1 MDRWLAIVVQTDQK
15 LLTFHQCPR
24 TTGRID
30 LTTQPQLE
38 NLIDIEEQYQ
48 VATYKKF
55 PFVIER
61 GEDVWVYTSEGER
74 YLDLYGGHAVVSTGH
89 SHPRIV
95 KAISEQA
102 EKLIFYSNLVYN
114 DARARAAKKLVEIAP
129 VDLSKAF
136 FVNSG
141 TEANENAMKIARMLT
156 GRKKIIS
163 FEGGFHGRTPGSVSA
178 TGLAKYRENVS
189 PLLEGHVFA
198 EFGSID
204 SVNSLLD
211 EETAAVILEPIQS
224 MGGVRMAEP
233 EFYQM
238 LRERCD
244 EANAMLIYDEVQTG
258 MGRTGEFFFAGQCGV
273 VPDMV
278 ALAKGIA
285 SGVPMGAVLMTDAIA
300 GEIKTGDLGTTFGG
314 GPLAC
319 AALEATVDVIRDEGL
334 LENVR
339 ENSEYMF
346 RELRKMLLVEEV
358 RGLGYLVGIKFAGG
372 SAKPVQ
378 QWLLDRKIITG
389 LSDDPSVLRLLPPLT
404 LKRSEIDLFLD
415 ELSGIALG

>member
-1 MDRWLAIVVQTDQK
+1 
-15 LLTFHQCPR
+15 
-24 TTGRID
+24 

-95 KAISEQA
+95 KAITDQA
-102 EKLIFYSNLVYN
+102 SRLIFYSNLVYN
-114 DARARAAKKLVEIAP
+114 DARAQAAKKLVEIAP
-129 VDLSKAF
+129 ADLSKAF

-156 GRKKIIS
+156 GRRKIIS

-233 EFYQM
+233 EFYRR

-258 MGRTGEFFFAGQCGV
+258 MGRTGEFFFAGQFGV

-300 GEIKTGDLGTTFGG
+300 GEVKTGDLGTTFGG

-339 ENSEYMF
+339 ENSEYLF

-404 LKRSEIDLFLD
+404 LKRTEIDLFLD

>member
-1 MDRWLAIVVQTDQK
+1 MS
-15 LLTFHQCPR
+15 
-24 TTGRID
+24 
-30 LTTQPQLE
+30 TQPQLE

-61 GEDVWVYTSEGER
+61 GEDVWVYTTSAER

-95 KAISEQA
+95 KAISDQA
-102 EKLIFYSNLVYN
+102 ARLIFYSNLVYN
-114 DARARAAKKLVEIAP
+114 DARARAAKKIVEIAP
-129 VDLSKAF
+129 EPLTKAF

-156 GRKKIIS
+156 GREKIIS

-178 TGLAKYRENVS
+178 TGLAKYREHVS
-189 PLLEGHVFA
+189 PLLPGHVYA
-198 EFGSID
+198 DFGSVA
-204 SVNSLLD
+204 SVESLLD
-211 EETAAVILEPIQS
+211 ESTAAVILEPIQS
-224 MGGVRMAEP
+224 MGGVRTAKP
-233 EFYQM
+233 EFYQE
-238 LRERCD
+238 LREKCD
-244 EANAMLIYDEVQTG
+244 QAGAMLIYDEVQTG
-258 MGRTGEFFFAGQCGV
+258 MGRTGEFFFAGRFGV
-273 VPDMV
+273 VADMV

-319 AALEATVDVIRDEGL
+319 AALEATIDVIRDEQL

-339 ENSEYMF
+339 ENSEYLVAA
-346 RELRKMLLVEEV
+346 LRKLPMVEEV
-358 RGLGYLVGIKFAGG
+358 RGLGYLIGIKVVSGN
-372 SAKPVQ
+372 AKPYQ
-378 QWLLDRKIITG
+378 QTLLERKIITG

-404 LKRSEIDLFLD
+404 LKRKEIDLFLD
-415 ELSGIALG
+415 ELSGIDHG

>member
-1 MDRWLAIVVQTDQK
+1 M
-15 LLTFHQCPR
+15 
-24 TTGRID
+24 
-30 LTTQPQLE
+30 TTQPRLE

-48 VATYKKF
+48 VETYKKF

-61 GEDVWVYTSEGER
+61 GDDVWVYTTEGER

-95 KAISEQA
+95 QAIKDQA
-102 EKLIFYSNLVYN
+102 ERLIFYSNLVYN
-114 DARARAAKKLVEIAP
+114 DARARAAKTLVETAP
-129 VDLSKAF
+129 EPLSKAF

-178 TGLAKYRENVS
+178 TGLPKYRENVS
-189 PLLEGHVFA
+189 PLLEGHVYA
-198 EFGSID
+198 EFGNID
-204 SVNSLLD
+204 SVTALLHED
-211 EETAAVILEPIQS
+211 TAAIILEPIQS

-233 EFYQM
+233 EFYRA
-238 LRERCD
+238 LRARCD

-258 MGRTGEFFFAGQCGV
+258 MGRTGEFYFAGRFGV

-300 GEIKTGDLGTTFGG
+300 GEIKSGDLGTTFGG

-319 AALEATVDVIRDEGL
+319 AALEATVDVIRDEHL

-339 ENSEYMF
+339 ENSEYLF
-346 RELRKMLLVEEV
+346 AELRKMLLVEEV

-378 QWLLDRKIITG
+378 QALLEKKIITG

-404 LKRSEIDLFLD
+404 LKRAEIDLFLD
-415 ELSGIALG
+415 ELSRIAMG

>member
-1 MDRWLAIVVQTDQK
+1 MRMFYA
-15 LLTFHQCPR
+15 R
-24 TTGRID
+24 RMD

-38 NLIDIEEQYQ
+38 NLIDTEELYQ

-61 GEDVWVYTSEGER
+61 GEDVWVYTTEGER

-95 KAISEQA
+95 QAIKDQA
-102 EKLIFYSNLVYN
+102 ERLIFYSNLVYN
-114 DARARAAKKLVEIAP
+114 DARARAAKKLVESAP
-129 VDLSKAF
+129 EPLTKAF

-156 GRKKIIS
+156 GRAKIIS

-178 TGLAKYRENVS
+178 TGLPKYRENVS
-189 PLLEGHVFA
+189 PLLEGHVYA
-198 EFGSID
+198 EFGNIKSVERLID
-204 SVNSLLD
+204 ED
-211 EETAAVILEPIQS
+211 TAAVLLEPIQS
-224 MGGVRMAEP
+224 MGGVRMAQP
-233 EFYQM
+233 EFYRA
-238 LRERCD
+238 LRELCD
-244 EANAMLIYDEVQTG
+244 QADAMLIYDEVQTG
-258 MGRTGEFFFAGQCGV
+258 MGRTGEFFFAGRFEV

-278 ALAKGIA
+278 SLAKGIA

-334 LENVR
+334 LKNVN
-339 ENSEYMF
+339 ENSEYLMA
-346 RELRKMLLVEEV
+346 ELKNLLLVEEV
-358 RGLGYLVGIKFAGG
+358 RGLGYLIGIKFRSGN
-372 SAKPVQ
+372 AKPYQ
-378 QWLLDRKIITG
+378 QALLERRIITG
-389 LSDDPSVLRLLPPLT
+389 LSDDSSVLRLLPPLT
-404 LKRSEIDLFLD
+404 LRRPEIDIFLD
-415 ELSGIALG
+415 ELRVIDHG

>member
-1 MDRWLAIVVQTDQK
+1 M
-15 LLTFHQCPR
+15 
-24 TTGRID
+24 
-30 LTTQPQLE
+30 TTQPQLE

-95 KAISEQA
+95 KAIADQA
-102 EKLIFYSNLVYN
+102 SRLIFYSNLVYN

-129 VDLSKAF
+129 ADLSKAF

-198 EFGSID
+198 EFGNID

-233 EFYQM
+233 EFYQR

-339 ENSEYMF
+339 DNSEYLF
-346 RELRKMLLVEEV
+346 GELRKMLLVEEV

-404 LKRSEIDLFLD
+404 LKRAEIDLFLD
-415 ELSGIALG
+415 EVSGIALG

>member
-1 MDRWLAIVVQTDQK
+1 
-15 LLTFHQCPR
+15 
-24 TTGRID
+24 

-55 PFVIER
+55 PFAIER
-61 GEDVWVYTSEGER
+61 GQDVWVYTTEGER

-95 KAISEQA
+95 KAIADQA
-102 EKLIFYSNLVYN
+102 QRLIFYSNLVYN
-114 DARARAAKKLVEIAP
+114 DARARAAKKLVDIAP
-129 VDLSKAF
+129 DPLTKTF

-156 GRKKIIS
+156 GRLKIIS

-198 EFGSID
+198 DFGSVA
-204 SVNSLLD
+204 SVESLLD
-211 EETAAVILEPIQS
+211 EQTAAVILEPIQS
-224 MGGVRMAEP
+224 MGGVRMAER
-233 EFYQM
+233 EFYQA
-238 LRERCD
+238 LREMCD
-244 EANAMLIYDEVQTG
+244 QAGAMLIYDEVQTG
-258 MGRTGEFFFAGQCGV
+258 MGRTGQFFFAGRFGV
-273 VPDMV
+273 VPDMI

-285 SGVPMGAVLMTDAIA
+285 SGVPMGAVLMTEAIA

-319 AALEATVDVIRDEGL
+319 AALEATIDVIRDENL

-339 ENSEYMF
+339 DNSNYVF
-346 RELRKMLLVEEV
+346 AELGKMLLVEEV
-358 RGLGYLVGIKFAGG
+358 RGLGYLVGIKFPGG
-372 SAKPVQ
+372 TAKPVQ
-378 QWLLDRKIITG
+378 QALLEKKIITG
-389 LSDDPSVLRLLPPLT
+389 LSEDPSVLRLLPPLT
-404 LKRSEIDLFLD
+404 LRRPEIDLFLD
-415 ELSGIALG
+415 ELSGMTLGS

>member
-1 MDRWLAIVVQTDQK
+1 MD
-15 LLTFHQCPR
+15 
-24 TTGRID
+24 
-30 LTTQPQLE
+30 TQPRLE

-55 PFVIER
+55 PFVVER
-61 GEDVWVYTSEGER
+61 GEDVWVYTTSGDR

-95 KAISEQA
+95 KAISDQA
-102 EKLIFYSNLVYN
+102 SRLIFYSNLVYN
-114 DARARAAKKLVEIAP
+114 DARARAARKLVETAP
-129 VDLSKAF
+129 EPLTKAF

-156 GRKKIIS
+156 GREKIIS
-163 FEGGFHGRTPGSVSA
+163 FEGGFHGRTPGSVAA
-178 TGLAKYRENVS
+178 TGLSKYRANTS
-189 PLLEGHVFA
+189 PLLGGHVYA
-198 EFGSID
+198 EFGNID
-204 SVNSLLD
+204 SVNELLD
-211 EETAAVILEPIQS
+211 QETAAVILEPIQS

-233 EFYQM
+233 EFYES

-244 EANAMLIYDEVQTG
+244 SAGAMLIYDEVQTG
-258 MGRTGEFFFAGQCGV
+258 MGRTGEFYFAGRHNV

-300 GEIKTGDLGTTFGG
+300 GEIQTGDLGTTFGG

-319 AALEATVDVIRDEGL
+319 AALEATVAVIRDEKL

-339 ENSEYMF
+339 ENAEYLF
-346 RELRKMLLVEEV
+346 GQLKKMLLVQEV
-358 RGLGYLVGIKFAGG
+358 RGLGYLVGIRFPGG
-372 SAKPVQ
+372 TAKSVQ
-378 QWLLDRKIITG
+378 QALLEKKIITG
-389 LSDDPSVLRLLPPLT
+389 LSEDPDVLRLLPPLT
-404 LKRSEIDLFLD
+404 LRRPEIDLFLD
-415 ELSGIALG
+415 ELSGIA

>member
-1 MDRWLAIVVQTDQK
+1 
-15 LLTFHQCPR
+15 
-24 TTGRID
+24 

-38 NLIDIEEQYQ
+38 NLIDIEEHYQ

-61 GEDVWVYTSEGER
+61 GEDVWVYTTDGDR

-95 KAISEQA
+95 QAIKDQA
-102 EKLIFYSNLVYN
+102 ERLIFYSNLVYN
-114 DARARAAKKLVEIAP
+114 DARARAAKKLVETAP
-129 VDLSKAF
+129 EPLSKAF

-189 PLLEGHVFA
+189 PLLEGHVYA
-198 EFGSID
+198 EFGDID
-204 SVNSLLD
+204 SVNALLD
-211 EETAAVILEPIQS
+211 EDTAAIILEPIQS

-233 EFYQM
+233 DFYQA
-238 LRERCD
+238 LRTRCD
-244 EANAMLIYDEVQTG
+244 DASAMLIYDEVQTG
-258 MGRTGEFFFAGQCGV
+258 MGRTGEFYFAGRYGV
-273 VPDMV
+273 VPDMI

-319 AALEATVDVIRDEGL
+319 AALEATVDVIRDEAL
-334 LENVR
+334 LANVR
-339 ENSEYMF
+339 ENSEYLF
-346 RELRKMLLVEEV
+346 AELRKMLLVEEV
-358 RGLGYLVGIKFAGG
+358 RGLGYLIGIKFPGG
-372 SAKPVQ
+372 TAKPIQ
-378 QWLLDRKIITG
+378 QELLEKKIITG
-389 LSDDPSVLRLLPPLT
+389 LSEDPSVLRLLPPLT
-404 LKRSEIDLFLD
+404 LKRAEIDLFLD
-415 ELSGIALG
+415 ELGGIAMG

>member
-1 MDRWLAIVVQTDQK
+1 M
-15 LLTFHQCPR
+15 
-24 TTGRID
+24 
-30 LTTQPQLE
+30 TTQPQLE

-89 SHPRIV
+89 SHPRVV
-95 KAISEQA
+95 KAIADQA
-102 EKLIFYSNLVYN
+102 SRLIFYSNLVYN

-129 VDLSKAF
+129 ADLSKAF

-189 PLLEGHVFA
+189 PLLGGHVFA
-198 EFGSID
+198 EFGNID

-233 EFYQM
+233 EFYQR

-244 EANAMLIYDEVQTG
+244 EASAMLIYDEVQTG
-258 MGRTGEFFFAGQCGV
+258 MGRTGEFFFAGQFGV

-334 LENVR
+334 LESVR
-339 ENSEYMF
+339 ENSEYLFGEM
-346 RELRKMLLVEEV
+346 RKMLLVEEV

-378 QWLLDRKIITG
+378 QGLLERKIITG

-404 LKRSEIDLFLD
+404 LKRAEINLFLD
-415 ELSGIALG
+415 EVSGLALG

>member
-1 MDRWLAIVVQTDQK
+1 M
-15 LLTFHQCPR
+15 
-24 TTGRID
+24 
-30 LTTQPQLE
+30 TTQPQLE
-38 NLIDIEEQYQ
+38 SLIEIEERYQ

-61 GEDVWVYTSEGER
+61 GEDVWVYTTAGER

-95 KAISEQA
+95 RAISNQA
-102 EKLIFYSNLVYN
+102 GRLIFYSNLVYN
-114 DARARAAKKLVEIAP
+114 DARARAARTLVDVAP
-129 VDLSKAF
+129 DPLTKAF

-156 GRKKIIS
+156 GRPKIVS

-189 PLLEGHVFA
+189 PLLQGHVYA
-198 EFGSID
+198 DFGSVA
-204 SVNSLLD
+204 SVERLLD

-224 MGGVRMAEP
+224 MGGVRFADP
-233 EFYQM
+233 VFYQA
-238 LRERCD
+238 LREMCD
-244 EANAMLIYDEVQTG
+244 QVNAMLIYDEVQTG
-258 MGRTGEFFFAGQCGV
+258 MGRTGEYFFAGRFGV

-278 ALAKGIA
+278 TLAKGIA

-300 GEIKTGDLGTTFGG
+300 GEIKSGDLGTTFGG

-319 AALEATVDVIRDEGL
+319 AALEATVDVISDEDL
-334 LENVR
+334 LGNVR
-339 ENSEYMF
+339 KNSEYLF
-346 RELRKMLLVEEV
+346 GELKKMPQVEEA
-358 RGLGYLVGIKFAGG
+358 RGLGYLVGIKFEAGK
-372 SAKPVQ
+372 AKPVQ
-378 QWLLDRKIITG
+378 QALLERKIITG

-404 LKRSEIDLFLD
+404 LKRAEIELFLG
-415 ELSGIALG
+415 ELAAIELPV

>member
-1 MDRWLAIVVQTDQK
+1 M
-15 LLTFHQCPR
+15 
-24 TTGRID
+24 TTK
-30 LTTQPQLE
+30 PQLE

-61 GEDVWVYTSEGER
+61 GEDVWVYTTAGER

-95 KAISEQA
+95 QAIKDQA
-102 EKLIFYSNLVYN
+102 ERLIFYSNLVYN
-114 DARARAAKKLVEIAP
+114 DARARAAKKLVETAP
-129 VDLSKAF
+129 EPLSKAF

-178 TGLAKYRENVS
+178 TGLSKYRENVS
-189 PLLEGHVFA
+189 HLLEGHVYA
-198 EFGSID
+198 EFGNID
-204 SVNSLLD
+204 SVNALLD
-211 EETAAVILEPIQS
+211 EDTAAIILEPIQS

-233 EFYQM
+233 EFYQA
-238 LRERCD
+238 LRARCD

-258 MGRTGEFFFAGQCGV
+258 MGRTGEFYFAGRFGV
-273 VPDMV
+273 VPDMA

-300 GEIKTGDLGTTFGG
+300 REIKTGDLGTTFGG
-314 GPLAC
+314 GPLAS
-319 AALEATVDVIRDEGL
+319 AALEATVDVIRDERL

-339 ENSEYMF
+339 ENCEYLF
-346 RELRKMLLVEEV
+346 AELRKMLLVEEV

-372 SAKPVQ
+372 NAKPVQ
-378 QWLLDRKIITG
+378 QALLEKKIITG
-389 LSDDPSVLRLLPPLT
+389 LSDDPSVMRLLPPLT
-404 LKRSEIDLFLD
+404 LKRAEIDLFLD
-415 ELSGIALG
+415 ELSGIAMG

>member
-1 MDRWLAIVVQTDQK
+1 
-15 LLTFHQCPR
+15 
-24 TTGRID
+24 
-30 LTTQPQLE
+30 LTTQLQLE

-61 GEDVWVYTSEGER
+61 GDDVWVYTSEGER

-95 KAISEQA
+95 KAITDQA
-102 EKLIFYSNLVYN
+102 QRLIFYSNLVYN
-114 DARARAAKKLVEIAP
+114 DARARAAKKLVETAP
-129 VDLSKAF
+129 ELLSKAF

-156 GRKKIIS
+156 GRQKIIS

-189 PLLEGHVFA
+189 PLLEGHVYA
-198 EFGSID
+198 EFGNID

-211 EETAAVILEPIQS
+211 DDTAAIILEPIQS
-224 MGGVRMAEP
+224 MGGVRMAGAQ
-233 EFYQM
+233 FYKS

-244 EANAMLIYDEVQTG
+244 DIGAMLIYDEVQTG
-258 MGRTGEFFFAGQCGV
+258 MGRTGEFYFAGRFDV
-273 VPDMV
+273 VPDMI

-300 GEIKTGDLGTTFGG
+300 GEMKPGDLGTTFGG

-339 ENSEYMF
+339 ENSDYLF
-346 RELRKMLLVEEV
+346 AELRKMLLVEEV
-358 RGLGYLVGIKFAGG
+358 RGLGYLVGIKFRDGT
-372 SAKPVQ
+372 AKSVQ
-378 QWLLDRKIITG
+378 QGLLEKKIITG
-389 LSDDPSVLRLLPPLT
+389 LSEDPDVLRLLPPLT
-404 LKRSEIDLFLD
+404 LRRPEIDLFLD
-415 ELSGIALG
+415 GLSGIS